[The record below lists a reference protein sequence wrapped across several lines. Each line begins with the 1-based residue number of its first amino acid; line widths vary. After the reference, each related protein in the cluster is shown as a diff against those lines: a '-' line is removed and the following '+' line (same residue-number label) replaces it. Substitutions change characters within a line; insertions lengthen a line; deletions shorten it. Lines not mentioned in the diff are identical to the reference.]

1 MIASGTMG
9 SSHSSC
15 ACAAK
20 RLTSSSSCPEQH
32 GSSSTKQESAT
43 INKSSTAVLNGTTTL
58 NNERQGFYQRELPV
72 SCIAFASSEG
82 RKIFEESMNEGNLHS
97 FYPLIEQYHTQSEPA
112 YCGLGTLVNVMNAL
126 KIDPKRVWKYPWRWF
141 SEDIFD
147 CCVPLEI
154 VKKEGITLRQF
165 SCLAKCNGAACQI
178 FRPQETCLDDF
189 RNAIIQSIKSNDFE
203 SKTLDPSFIVVSYDR
218 ATLGQTGSG
227 HFSPI
232 AAYNAKRD
240 MVLILD
246 VARFKYPPHW
256 ISLEKMWEA
265 LYPIDSAT
273 GLSRGFIIIK
283 RDNVQKED
291 QTICYRV
298 VLREKWSETL
308 SKLLTFTRAI
318 TEAYKKKV
326 QSESLL
332 DTTPIDI
339 SQFCHSIVQILS
351 GSIYEVLEPLL
362 TLDNN
367 ISDELKKLWNQN
379 MNNIFTDL
387 RETQIFKEISKFEPD
402 RTKAIM
408 ISVLMISMPSQLFE
422 EIPLRLAHEKIKS
435 PLDYVC
441 NSNCCKTILES
452 NINQISTQLRAL
464 LELSLEK

>member
-1 MIASGTMG
+1 MIASGAMG
-9 SSHSSC
+9 SVSSSKSC

-20 RLTSSSSCPEQH
+20 RISSSSCSEQN
-32 GSSSTKQESAT
+32 GSTTKQESS
-43 INKSSTAVLNGTTTL
+43 ISISSSTSLNKTTTTTTTT
-58 NNERQGFYQRELPV
+58 NTGQGFYQRELPV
-72 SCIAFASSEG
+72 GCIAFASSEG

-126 KIDPKRVWKYPWRWF
+126 KIDPKRVWKFPWRWF

-165 SCLAKCNGAACQI
+165 SCLAKCNGAACQT
-178 FRPQETCLDDF
+178 FRPQETSLDDF
-189 RNAIIQSIKSNDFE
+189 RNAIIESIKSNDLE
-203 SKTLDPSFIVVSYDR
+203 SKELDPSFIVVSYDR

-256 ISLEKMWEA
+256 VKLEKMWEA
-265 LYPIDSAT
+265 FYPVDSAT

-283 RDNVQKED
+283 RDNIQKED

-318 TEAYKKKV
+318 TENYTQKV
-326 QSESLL
+326 QSEL
-332 DTTPIDI
+332 DKSPVDI
-339 SQFCHSIVQILS
+339 SKFCNSIVEVLS
-351 GSIYEVLEPLL
+351 SSIYEIMEPLL
-362 TLDNN
+362 TIENN
-367 ISDELKKLWNQN
+367 ISEEMKKLWNQN

-387 RETQIFKEISKFEPD
+387 RETQIFKEISKFEKD

-408 ISVLMISMPSQLFE
+408 ISVLMVSMPSQLFE
-422 EIPLRLAHEKIKS
+422 EIHLRSAHEKIKA

-441 NSNCCKTILES
+441 NANCCKTILES